1 MTRYRCV
8 DSQKAEGFPVTAAC
22 AAAGVSTSGY
32 YDWANRQDR
41 PPTPAEVD
49 EAALVERIKA
59 LFDASD
65 GTYGVPRMCRALRN
79 EDLNVNRKRV
89 TRLMRR
95 HGLAGR
101 AFRRRVRTT
110 IPAGEEFFIPDLVG
124 RAFAPGPTD
133 AAWCQAPISRPVK
146 AGCTWRRCSTSG
158 RAGWSATRWPTTC
171 APNWSPTR

>member
-22 AAAGVSTSGY
+22 AAAGVYTSGY

-41 PPTPAEVD
+41 PPARTEVD

-79 EDLNVNRKRV
+79 EGLNVRLTRFDGRV
-89 TRLMRR
+89 GHAASADASAWLRYQSLS
-95 HGLAGR
+95 
-101 AFRRRVRTT
+101 VS
-110 IPAGEEFFIPDLVG
+110 I
-124 RAFAPGPTD
+124 GP
-133 AAWCQAPISRPVK
+133 R
-146 AGCTWRRCSTSG
+146 
-158 RAGWSATRWPTTC
+158 
-171 APNWSPTR
+171 